1 MKNSKTLK
9 FIWWIYIILL
19 FLIVIVKFKGSF
31 AQLENKISATP
42 FGANCN
48 IIPFDTIKMLI
59 DYYSEGWARLNIFGN
74 IIPFMPFGF
83 FLPLA
88 FGKMNKFRFVFIC
101 GLSFVLFAEIFQFF
115 TRLGSFDID
124 DIFLNMI
131 GIISGYL
138 IMKFFKVDIY

>member
-31 AQLENKISATP
+31 AQLENKINATP

-48 IIPFDTIKMLI
+48 IIPFDTVKMLI

-88 FGKMNKFRFVFIC
+88 FRKMNKFRFVFIC